1 VTTSHMQLPVSPTA
15 FTSPQPV
22 PHRGGAYLLRLA
34 TSRAD
39 VIAAQLL
46 RHTVFALEMGALTP
60 GPPGLDADEFD
71 DLSEHLIL
79 WHRPPEQPP
88 EAVGT
93 YRLFPP
99 HRNDR
104 YPRGAGLSADRA
116 FGLMPM
122 EPILDRTVEV
132 GRACVRADHRGGP
145 AISMLWRGIASYLAL
160 TGNRYLLGCASIDL
174 RDGGRSAASFWDL
187 ALQHHLAPAHRRCR
201 PRNPLPIG
209 RLPRTATPTIPPL
222 LAGHLRVGARVC
234 GPPGYDQLSAT
245 ADFLLLLDAGT
256 ADPRRLRRF
265 APTGG

>member
-1 VTTSHMQLPVSPTA
+1 MQLPVSPTA

-22 PHRGGAYLLRLA
+22 PHRGCAYLLRLA

-39 VIAAQLL
+39 VIAAQSL

-122 EPILDRTVEV
+122 EPSWTAR
-132 GRACVRADHRGGP
+132 
-145 AISMLWRGIASYLAL
+145 S
-160 TGNRYLLGCASIDL
+160 
-174 RDGGRSAASFWDL
+174 RSAV
-187 ALQHHLAPAHRRCR
+187 PA
-201 PRNPLPIG
+201 
-209 RLPRTATPTIPPL
+209 
-222 LAGHLRVGARVC
+222 C
-234 GPPGYDQLSAT
+234 GPIT
-245 ADFLLLLDAGT
+245 AAGRQSRCCGG
-256 ADPRRLRRF
+256 ASR
-265 APTGG
+265 PTWR